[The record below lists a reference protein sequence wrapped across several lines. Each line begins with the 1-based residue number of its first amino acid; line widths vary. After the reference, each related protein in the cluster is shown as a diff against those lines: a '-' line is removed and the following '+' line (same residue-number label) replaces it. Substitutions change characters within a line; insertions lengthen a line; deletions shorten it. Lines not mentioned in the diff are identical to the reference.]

1 MSVNSVDASN
11 LCLPPAHPLVWQS
24 LPLPMAVR
32 GEPLSLNG
40 NAGRLTDANVR
51 RRPVVMYGFGRLVVI
66 REIQRDEMIGGGGG
80 GGGGGGDVDGD
91 GDRPPSFVGPAGSSP
106 STGGLV
112 YCGHSAPVTC
122 AKFSPSGSY
131 VASGD
136 ARGWLRVWAYD
147 HDKHL
152 PRLDAQVLAGPVRDV
167 C

>member
-11 LCLPPAHPLVWQS
+11 LCIPPPHPLVWQS
-24 LPLPMAVR
+24 LPLPTAVR
-32 GEPLSLNG
+32 GKPLSLDG

-66 REIQRDEMIGGGGG
+66 REIRRDEMIGGGGG
-80 GGGGGGDVDGD
+80 GGGGGNVDSNGN
-91 GDRPPSFVGPAGSSP
+91 RPPSFVGPAGSSP
-106 STGGLV
+106 STGSLM
-112 YCGHSAPVTC
+112 YRGHTAPVTC
-122 AKFSPSGSY
+122 AKFLPSGSY

-136 ARGWLRVWAYD
+136 AHGRLRVWAYN
-147 HDKHL
+147 HNEHL